1 MDFQQ
6 TSLPDKQIFRD
17 AFNAGWATFKAQQDT
32 DEVLAAEHYLRGP
45 VAMAKLIFEHGGECR
60 QVAAAACLAGPAV
73 FSEHPAQWLNKKL
86 VEFSRELRGVGTTP
100 AGDLYGKIPA
110 LSGDARLL
118 LQASAIM
125 LLEHVT
131 AQTAK
136 ALATGE
142 DCQRTYTQALEL
154 YSCARGTRDTF
165 KLDTRFE
172 IAAMKATT
180 VMESQPHIWARA
192 RKYAARVGIR

>member
-17 AFNAGWATFKAQQDT
+17 AFNAGWEKYKSQPGMDAQS
-32 DEVLAAEHYLRGP
+32 AAEQYQRGP
-45 VAMAKLIFEHGGECR
+45 IAMARLIYEHGGECR
-60 QVAAAACLAGPAV
+60 QIAAAACLAGPAI
-73 FSEHPAQWLNKKL
+73 FSEHPAEWLNKKL

-100 AGDLYGKIPA
+100 AGDLYGIIPG

-131 AQTAK
+131 GLTAEAK
-136 ALATGE
+136 ASGE
-142 DCQRTYTQALEL
+142 DCQKTYTQALEL

-180 VMESQPHIWARA
+180 VMEAQPHIWARA
-192 RKYAARVGIR
+192 RDIKARIRV